1 MNAVP
6 AMLARR
12 AMVWRDGVR
21 QQIMAEQLLA
31 GDWVLLESG
40 DKVPADMRLVRCENL
55 RITEAA
61 LTGNPVVIDGGLLM
75 VVVQWLFT
83 NAPFMQA
90 TFQTQSLGAT
100 SWVLI
105 DAAL

>member
-6 AMLARR
+6 GMLASR

-21 QQIMAEQLLA
+21 QQTMAEQLLA
-31 GDWVLLESG
+31 DDWVLLESG

-55 RITEAA
+55 RIPEAA
-61 LTGNPVVIDGGLLM
+61 PTGNPVVIGVGLLM
-75 VVVQWLFT
+75 VVVQWLFN

-90 TFQTQSLGAT
+90 AFQMQSLGAT